1 MNTQMHSRS
10 TTPTTE
16 SSEATGEGV
25 LALRSTSDQFL
36 LRLAAVA
43 IPVGSFCRS

>member
-1 MNTQMHSRS
+1 MTTPMHSRPP
-10 TTPTTE
+10 TPTTD

-25 LALRSTSDQFL
+25 LAPRSTSDQFL